1 MIELILVV
9 IIIILLI
16 FGYLQHQEV
25 KHQQKIISELKTQP
39 QTPLPPTTDHL
50 EGTLFQAAESFNQ
63 SLIKT
68 TQDIENQYLSSLEQS
83 KKQHELFFVNL
94 EKQTL
99 TWQKDISAQ
108 MDTKVNKLLFD
119 FEQNLANFLAK
130 AESQSLE
137 SISTELRSAR
147 DLIESYK
154 SQQFALVDE
163 NIVAVL
169 ERTMA
174 LVLKQKLSL
183 KDHMD
188 LVYEALGKA
197 KLEKFLV

>member
-1 MIELILVV
+1 M
-9 IIIILLI
+9 
-16 FGYLQHQEV
+16 
-25 KHQQKIISELKTQP
+25 
-39 QTPLPPTTDHL
+39 
-50 EGTLFQAAESFNQ
+50 
-63 SLIKT
+63 
-68 TQDIENQYLSSLEQS
+68 
-83 KKQHELFFVNL
+83 
-94 EKQTL
+94 
-99 TWQKDISAQ
+99 
-108 MDTKVNKLLFD
+108 
-119 FEQNLANFLAK
+119 AK